1 MTGSREN
8 DGQSL
13 PEKTDVL
20 VIGGGIAG
28 TSTLYHL
35 ARNGVE
41 ATLVEKG
48 QVGMGA
54 TEAAVGVLSPPLR
67 QPFHET
73 AHDRGADMAR
83 EIWDFA
89 LRSMAGLGEALTGL
103 GAATEAGLD
112 LRGGH
117 LLAEPHSV
125 HQVRLSFE
133 ALEAAGFPVRWLSPD
148 EVEEACGGRGFSG
161 GYFLEGGGA
170 ISPGATA
177 RALARGAAEA
187 GARVVEGVTVE
198 EVTRRNGSLVCETD
212 DGTVT
217 ASMVVYATHVDSRR
231 FSALVGDEIVP
242 IRGQGLAAEVEGLPE
257 QAGCFSTHWKL
268 NVWRQAPEGTL
279 FLGGWRHDAW
289 DRSYWK
295 TRPELDGRLQDDL
308 ERWFHSVFPRVRF
321 NVVKR
326 WSGIFGW
333 TSDYLP
339 LVGPLP
345 GAPDELV
352 ISGFSGGGLP
362 FAFECGRV
370 LAHAVAGRD
379 AVAGGSLFNPRR
391 FL

>member
-1 MTGSREN
+1 MSGSSEGR
-8 DGQSL
+8 GQGL

-20 VIGGGIAG
+20 VVGGGIAG

-35 ARNGVE
+35 ARLGIDS
-41 ATLVEKG
+41 TLVEKD
-48 QVGMGA
+48 QVGAGA

-73 AHDRGADMAR
+73 AHDRGVDRAR
-83 EIWDFA
+83 EIWAFA
-89 LRSMAGLGEALTGL
+89 IRSIAGLGDAIRTL
-103 GAATEAGLD
+103 GAEGETGLD

-117 LLAEPHSV
+117 VLAEPHSL
-125 HQVRLSFE
+125 HPVRLSFE
-133 ALEAAGFPVRWLSPD
+133 ALAAADLPVRWMD
-148 EVEEACGGRGFSG
+148 AAEAGTVTGGKGFSG
-161 GYFLEGGGA
+161 GYVLEGGGA
-170 ISPGATA
+170 INAGATA
-177 RALARGAAEA
+177 RVLARAAQDA
-187 GARVVEGVTVE
+187 GARVVEGVAVE
-198 EVTRRNGSLVCETD
+198 DVARKDGHLVAETAQ
-212 DGTVT
+212 GTVT
-217 ASMVVYATHVDSRR
+217 ASMVIYATHVDSRR
-231 FSALVGDEIVP
+231 FSALLGDEIVP
-242 IRGQGLAAEVEGLPE
+242 IRGQGLAAEVEGLMP
-257 QAGCFSTHWKL
+257 QTGSFATHWKL
-268 NVWRQAPEGTL
+268 NLWRQDPQGIL
-279 FLGGWRHDAW
+279 HMGGWRHDAW

-295 TRPELDGRLQDDL
+295 TRPQLDERLQQDL
-308 ERWFHSVFPRVRF
+308 EEWFRHVFPQVKVTVVR
-321 NVVKR
+321 R

-379 AVAGGSLFNPRR
+379 PVPGTHLFNPRR

>member
-1 MTGSREN
+1 MSGSTE
-8 DGQSL
+8 GEAQGL

-20 VIGGGIAG
+20 VVGGGIAG

-35 ARNGVE
+35 SRLGVE
-41 ATLVEKG
+41 ATLVEKDR
-48 QVGMGA
+48 VGGGA

-73 AHDRGADMAR
+73 AHDRGVDTAR
-83 EIWDFA
+83 EIWAFA
-89 LRSMAGLGEALTGL
+89 LRSIAALGEAIREV
-103 GAATEAGLD
+103 GAEEEAGLD

-117 LLAEPHSV
+117 VLAEPHSL
-125 HQVRLSFE
+125 HQVTLSFE
-133 ALEAAGFPVRWLSPD
+133 ALRDAGFPIRWMSPD
-148 EVEEACGGRGFSG
+148 DTEHCCGGRGFSG
-161 GYFLEGGGA
+161 GYLLEGGGA
-170 ISPGATA
+170 ISPGPTA
-177 RALARGAAEA
+177 RVLARAAGAA
-187 GARVVEGVTVE
+187 GARVVEGVTVKD
-198 EVTRRNGSLVCETD
+198 VTRQDGHLVCQTSH
-212 DGTVT
+212 GTLT

-231 FSALVGDEIVP
+231 FSALLGDEIVP
-242 IRGQGLAAEVEGLPE
+242 IRGQGMAAEVEGMPE
-257 QAGCFSTHWKL
+257 QHGCFATHWKL
-268 NVWRQAPEGTL
+268 NLWRQDPQGVL
-279 FLGGWRHDAW
+279 HMGGWRHDAW

-295 TRPELDGRLQDDL
+295 TRPELDERLQGDL
-308 ERWFHSVFPRVRF
+308 EEWFRAVFPRVKIK
-321 NVVKR
+321 VVRR

-370 LAHAVAGRD
+370 LAHAVAGLEPVPGT
-379 AVAGGSLFNPRR
+379 ALFNPRR